1 MQNESFGARIPIQ
14 RQEPIHETAAIDS
27 RRGQYKENR
36 RKNRKAL
43 PKEVSPGILPRP
55 RPETVELYDEKERKQ
70 GMGGGTGSKID
81 LQA

>member
-1 MQNESFGARIPIQ
+1 MQNESFGARMPIQ

-36 RKNRKAL
+36 RKNKKAL
-43 PKEVSPGILPRP
+43 PKEKSYESLPRP
-55 RPETVELYDEKERKQ
+55 QPETIELYDEKERKQ
-70 GMGGGTGSKID
+70 GMGGATGFKID

>member
-36 RKNRKAL
+36 KRNKKAL
-43 PKEVSPGILPRP
+43 PKDKNTESFPRS

-70 GMGGGTGSKID
+70 GMGGGTGNKID